1 MKQILIKLGSI
12 LTLVLI
18 ILTSCSTEKKL
29 QKAINKHGQKE
40 SVEYVVKKYPE
51 YFNNFLVKDTVEVLL
66 KDTVIV
72 EETFLDTI
80 FVADVDGT
88 YVAENESLKLQ
99 ITKLNNK
106 LKAKVNVKPKEIIVE
121 KEIKVP
127 VQIEKPC
134 PDLQIFQNNITELNY
149 KIKSQKKVINGSI
162 LFNIFLL
169 LLVAFMLYNRY
180 TKK

>member
-12 LTLVLI
+12 LTIILI

-40 SVEYVVKKYPE
+40 SIEYIVKKYPE
-51 YFNNFLVKDTVEVLL
+51 YFNSFLVKDTVEVLY
-66 KDTVIV
+66 KDTVFIK
-72 EETFLDTI
+72 ESSLDTTFI
-80 FVADVDGT
+80 ADLDGT
-88 YVAENESLKLQ
+88 YVAENQSLKLE

-106 LKAKVNVKPKEIIVE
+106 LKAKINVKPKEIIVE

-134 PDLQIFQNNITELNY
+134 PDLDIFQKNIIELEY
-149 KIKSQKKVINGSI
+149 KLKNQHKVLIGFILFSI
-162 LFNIFLL
+162 LLL
-169 LLVAFMLYNRY
+169 ILLGLIVYNKY
-180 TKK
+180 IKK